1 MWKGTRQAASAPWAE
16 WRARRPPSRG
26 TRRQCKGALVLHI
39 GGQPRQTTRSALP
52 FAVPMAS
59 SLDLLSAEIDRL
71 IDLCRKLADEN
82 AALRREREQWSDER
96 KRLVERNDLAR
107 DRIETMIVRLKALE
121 DGR

>member
-1 MWKGTRQAASAPWAE
+1 
-16 WRARRPPSRG
+16 
-26 TRRQCKGALVLHI
+26 
-39 GGQPRQTTRSALP
+39 
-52 FAVPMAS
+52 MAS

-71 IDLCRKLADEN
+71 IDLCRDLAGEN
-82 AALRREREQWSDER
+82 ATLRREREEWSDER

>member
-1 MWKGTRQAASAPWAE
+1 
-16 WRARRPPSRG
+16 
-26 TRRQCKGALVLHI
+26 
-39 GGQPRQTTRSALP
+39 
-52 FAVPMAS
+52 MAS

-71 IDLCRKLADEN
+71 IDLCRNLADEN
-82 AALRREREQWSDER
+82 AALRREREDWQGER